1 MKLDKAYRR
10 DSKINKRRNSSKKY
24 VPKNEDGL
32 RKISIDK
39 AIEQKRKEKED
50 WLESILEDI
59 MNE

>member
-10 DSKINKRRNSSKKY
+10 DSKINKRRNSSKSY
-24 VPKNEDGL
+24 VPKNKDDL

-50 WLESILEDI
+50 WLEAILEDI
-59 MNE
+59 MDE